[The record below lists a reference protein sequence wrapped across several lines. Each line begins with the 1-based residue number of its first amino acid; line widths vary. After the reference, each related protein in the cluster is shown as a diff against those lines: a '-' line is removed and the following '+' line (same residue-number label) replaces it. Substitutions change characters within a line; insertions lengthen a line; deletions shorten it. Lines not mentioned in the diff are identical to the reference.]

1 MSAPPVSPA
10 SRLHCRL
17 AKLLAVGALLCLPA
31 LGARAFDDSIVP
43 SARAGAAPSFTAAPI
58 LELDL
63 PLSFRFRMDG
73 AYLKSRY
80 SSETLALGRVASV
93 GPALRRSP
101 MIESRM
107 TLTHP
112 FWQGLE
118 LGLAWMGRGEPSEL
132 QGLEL
137 APQVVGAFVRFV
149 H

>member
-1 MSAPPVSPA
+1 MSSPPVSWA
-10 SRLHCRL
+10 YRLHCRV
-17 AKLLAVGALLCLPA
+17 KKILAVGALLCLPA
-31 LGARAFDDSIVP
+31 LGAQAFDDSIVP
-43 SARAGAAPSFTAAPI
+43 GARGGGAPSFPAASI
-58 LELDL
+58 VELDL

-73 AYLKSRY
+73 AYLQSRY
-80 SSETLALGRVASV
+80 SSETLALGRAASV
-93 GPALRRSP
+93 GPALRSSP

-107 TLTHP
+107 VLTHP

-132 QGLEL
+132 RGLEL